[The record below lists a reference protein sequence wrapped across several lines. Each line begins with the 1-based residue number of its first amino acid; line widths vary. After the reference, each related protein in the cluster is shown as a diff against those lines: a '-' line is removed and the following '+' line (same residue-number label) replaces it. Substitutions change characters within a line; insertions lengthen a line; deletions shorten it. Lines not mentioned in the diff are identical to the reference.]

1 MFAHLNNYRK
11 SSGYSAMAYA
21 ALKIFFFLLFSH
33 ESHEEKESEFG
44 TEQEQQ
50 HAAALQGGA
59 SSIFTLH
66 DQSISNVWQWANDD
80 DEQL

>member
-1 MFAHLNNYRK
+1 MQLRQMAVDAATAAVPTDRSTSCCMRSRK
-11 SSGYSAMAYA
+11 PRGER
-21 ALKIFFFLLFSH
+21 I
-33 ESHEEKESEFG
+33 EFG

-66 DQSISNVWQWANDD
+66 DQSISNV
-80 DEQL
+80 